1 MAMIE
6 LNRFKKILEE
16 NEERFPLLTLDE
28 FFKGNTEEDSIAPN
42 QWGEGRPSLT
52 EIWDMLRKIELISNI
67 AWVRVALHD
76 DTQIE
81 DNDEKE
87 VLTLAGD
94 SIVLC
99 TNIQPSEL
107 EKMVNCKWLCS
118 DGVIEIARSELDIY
132 SCIPSIP
139 EDFNCFEIVWD

>member
-1 MAMIE
+1 
-6 LNRFKKILEE
+6 
-16 NEERFPLLTLDE
+16 
-28 FFKGNTEEDSIAPN
+28 
-42 QWGEGRPSLT
+42 
-52 EIWDMLRKIELISNI
+52 MLQKIELMPDI
-67 AWVRVALHD
+67 AWVRVTLHD
-76 DTQIE
+76 DTQI
-81 DNDEKE
+81 DDENE

-118 DGVIEIARSELDIY
+118 DGVIEIKLSELDIY

-139 EDFNCFEIVWD
+139 EHFNCLEIVWD

>member
-1 MAMIE
+1 MIE
-6 LNRFKKILEE
+6 LNKFKKILEE
-16 NEERFPLLTLDE
+16 NEELFPLLTLNE
-28 FFKGNTEEDSIAPN
+28 FFEGNTEEDSIAPN
-42 QWGEGRPSLT
+42 QWEEGRPSLA
-52 EIWDMLRKIELISNI
+52 EIWDMLRKIELMPDI
-67 AWVRVALHD
+67 AWVRVTLHD
-76 DTQIE
+76 DTQI
-81 DNDEKE
+81 DDENE

-118 DGVIEIARSELDIY
+118 DGVIEIKLSELDIY

-139 EDFNCFEIVWD
+139 EHFNCLEIVWD

>member
-1 MAMIE
+1 MIE
-6 LNRFKKILEE
+6 LNRFKKILED

-42 QWGEGRPSLT
+42 QWEDGRPSLA
-52 EIWDMLRKIELISNI
+52 EIGGMLRKLELMPNI
-67 AWVRVALHD
+67 AWIRVALHD

-81 DNDEKE
+81 DDDEKE
-87 VLTLAGD
+87 VLILAGD
-94 SIVLC
+94 SIILC
-99 TNIQPSEL
+99 TNMQSSEL

-118 DGVIEIARSELDIY
+118 DGVIEIKPSELDIY

-139 EDFNCFEIVWD
+139 ENFNCLEIVWD